1 MGAARRVGALQDLQ
15 VRVGDFGM
23 ETYPKIYEENV
34 ILWHMSQQ
42 FTIYANILCMDVTLM
57 YPLVNVYK
65 RPWKDPKMV
74 HFSWEN
80 PREGKVYEVSEVSGG
95 NYLGRSWGNT

>member
-65 RPWKDPKMV
+65 RPWKDPPFFM
-74 HFSWEN
+74 
-80 PREGKVYEVSEVSGG
+80 GKSTRG
-95 NYLGRSWGNT
+95 